1 MVEEF
6 NKLAQELGH
15 TPSQVVLAWLLAQ
28 GEDIFV
34 IPGTTNQSR

>member
-6 NKLAQELGH
+6 QKLGEELGH
-15 TPSQVVLAWLLAQ
+15 TPSQIVLAWLLAQ

-34 IPGTTNQSR
+34 IPGTTNADR